1 MKQSAL
7 ARADPPSRKRAQPF
21 RRTSRSR
28 RVLFS
33 RATSRRR
40 PRPPP
45 QPPGAGR
52 GVGTPRSGRL
62 PGLSVSGLPILI
74 LESSSYRPATMLLL
88 HRAVVPG
95 LRQAC
100 RLKSTPSMF
109 CIQACSTNDSFQPR
123 CPSLAVSGNSSTR
136 AWRVM
141 GTLLGL
147 GAVLAYHDHRS
158 RAAQESPRIYS
169 REEVRSHSS
178 PETRIWVTLGREVFD
193 VTEFVHLHPGGPS
206 KLMLAAGGPLEPFW
220 ALYAVHDQSH
230 VREILA
236 QYKIGE
242 LSPEDKPPSTLKTS
256 DPYADDP
263 IRHPALK
270 VNSQHPFNAEPPSEL
285 LTESYITPN
294 PIFFTRNHLPVPNL
308 DPDTYRLLVVGPP
321 GGQSLSL
328 SLDDLHQFP
337 KHEITVTLQC
347 AGNRRSEMT
356 QFKENLAKMD
366 IEDCNGRSYM
376 SGSRDSSLEKEFL
389 GAPVGPS
396 VSTPNSQHSSPS
408 RSLSANS
415 IKVEM
420 YSDEE
425 SSRLLGPD
433 ERLLEKDD
441 SVIVEDALSEPLGYC
456 DGSGPEPHSP
466 GGIRLPNGKL
476 KCDIC
481 GMVCIGPNVL
491 MVHKRSH
498 TGERPF
504 HCNQC
509 GASFTQK
516 GNLLRHIKLH
526 SGEKPFKCPFC
537 SYACRRRDALTGHLR
552 THAGD
557 EIRDLEM
564 VPDSMLHSSSERPT
578 FIDRL
583 ANSLTKRKRSTPQKF
598 IGEKQ
603 MRFSLSDIPYDVN
616 AGGYEKDV
624 ELVAHH
630 GLEPGFGGSLAFVG
644 AEHLRPLRLPPT
656 TCISEL
662 TPVISS
668 VYTQMQPLPGRLELP
683 GSREAGEGPE
693 DLADG
698 GPILYRAR
706 GPLTDPGASP
716 SNGCQDSTDTES
728 NHEDRVGGMV
738 SLPQGPPPQPP
749 STMVVGRP
757 SPAYAKED
765 PKPQEG
771 LLRGTPGPSKEVLR
785 VVGESGEPVKAFRC
799 EHCRILFLDHVM
811 FTIHM
816 GCHGFRDPFECNIC
830 GYHSQDRYEFSS
842 HIVRGE
848 HKVG

>member
-1 MKQSAL
+1 MHTPPAL
-7 ARADPPSRKRAQPF
+7 PRRFQGGGRVRTPGSHRQGKDNLERDPSGGCVPDFLPQAQDSNHF
-21 RRTSRSR
+21 IMES
-28 RVLFS
+28 LFC
-33 RATSRRR
+33 
-40 PRPPP
+40 
-45 QPPGAGR
+45 
-52 GVGTPRSGRL
+52 
-62 PGLSVSGLPILI
+62 
-74 LESSSYRPATMLLL
+74 ESS
-88 HRAVVPG
+88 G
-95 LRQAC
+95 
-100 RLKSTPSMF
+100 
-109 CIQACSTNDSFQPR
+109 
-123 CPSLAVSGNSSTR
+123 
-136 AWRVM
+136 
-141 GTLLGL
+141 
-147 GAVLAYHDHRS
+147 
-158 RAAQESPRIYS
+158 
-169 REEVRSHSS
+169 
-178 PETRIWVTLGREVFD
+178 
-193 VTEFVHLHPGGPS
+193 
-206 KLMLAAGGPLEPFW
+206 
-220 ALYAVHDQSH
+220 
-230 VREILA
+230 
-236 QYKIGE
+236 
-242 LSPEDKPPSTLKTS
+242 
-256 DPYADDP
+256 
-263 IRHPALK
+263 
-270 VNSQHPFNAEPPSEL
+270 
-285 LTESYITPN
+285 
-294 PIFFTRNHLPVPNL
+294 
-308 DPDTYRLLVVGPP
+308 
-321 GGQSLSL
+321 
-328 SLDDLHQFP
+328 
-337 KHEITVTLQC
+337 
-347 AGNRRSEMT
+347 
-356 QFKENLAKMD
+356 
-366 IEDCNGRSYM
+366 
-376 SGSRDSSLEKEFL
+376 DSSLEKEFL

-441 SVIVEDALSEPLGYC
+441 SVIVEDSLSEPLGYC

-476 KCDIC
+476 KCDVC

-537 SYACRRRDALTGHLR
+537 NYACRRRDALTGHLR
-552 THAGD
+552 THSVSSPTVGKPYKCNYCGRSYKQQSTLEEHKERCHNYLQSLSTEAQALAGQPGD

-598 IGEKQ
+598 VGEKQ
-603 MRFSLSDIPYDVN
+603 MRFSLSDLPYDVN
-616 AGGYEKDV
+616 SGGYEKDV

-630 GLEPGFGGSLAFVG
+630 GLEPGFGSSLAFVG
-644 AEHLRPLRLPPT
+644 TEHLRPLRLPPT
-656 TCISEL
+656 NCISEL

-693 DLADG
+693 DLGDG
-698 GPILYRAR
+698 GPLLYRAR

-728 NHEDRVGGMV
+728 NHEDRVGGVV

-749 STMVVGRP
+749 PTIVVGRH

-785 VVGESGEPVKAFRC
+785 VVGESGEPVKAFKC

>member
-1 MKQSAL
+1 MS
-7 ARADPPSRKRAQPF
+7 SR
-21 RRTSRSR
+21 
-28 RVLFS
+28 
-33 RATSRRR
+33 
-40 PRPPP
+40 
-45 QPPGAGR
+45 
-52 GVGTPRSGRL
+52 
-62 PGLSVSGLPILI
+62 
-74 LESSSYRPATMLLL
+74 
-88 HRAVVPG
+88 
-95 LRQAC
+95 
-100 RLKSTPSMF
+100 
-109 CIQACSTNDSFQPR
+109 
-123 CPSLAVSGNSSTR
+123 
-136 AWRVM
+136 
-141 GTLLGL
+141 
-147 GAVLAYHDHRS
+147 
-158 RAAQESPRIYS
+158 
-169 REEVRSHSS
+169 
-178 PETRIWVTLGREVFD
+178 
-193 VTEFVHLHPGGPS
+193 
-206 KLMLAAGGPLEPFW
+206 
-220 ALYAVHDQSH
+220 
-230 VREILA
+230 
-236 QYKIGE
+236 
-242 LSPEDKPPSTLKTS
+242 
-256 DPYADDP
+256 
-263 IRHPALK
+263 
-270 VNSQHPFNAEPPSEL
+270 
-285 LTESYITPN
+285 IT
-294 PIFFTRNHLPVPNL
+294 
-308 DPDTYRLLVVGPP
+308 
-321 GGQSLSL
+321 
-328 SLDDLHQFP
+328 
-337 KHEITVTLQC
+337 
-347 AGNRRSEMT
+347 
-356 QFKENLAKMD
+356 KMD

-376 SGSRDSSLEKEFL
+376 SGSGDSSLEKEFL

-441 SVIVEDALSEPLGYC
+441 SVIVEDSLSEPLGYC

-476 KCDIC
+476 KCDVC

-537 SYACRRRDALTGHLR
+537 NYACRRRDALTGHLR
-552 THAGD
+552 THSVSSPTVGKPYKCNYCGRSYKQQSTLEEHKERCHNYLQSLSTEAQALAGQPGD

-598 IGEKQ
+598 VGEKQ
-603 MRFSLSDIPYDVN
+603 MRFSLSDLPYDVN
-616 AGGYEKDV
+616 SGGYEKDV

-656 TCISEL
+656 SCISEL

-668 VYTQMQPLPGRLELP
+668 VYTQMQPLPSRLELP

-698 GPILYRAR
+698 GPLLYHAR
-706 GPLTDPGASP
+706 GPLNDPGASP

-728 NHEDRVGGMV
+728 NHEDRVGGVV

-749 STMVVGRP
+749 PTIVVGRP

-771 LLRGTPGPSKEVLR
+771 LPRSTPGPSKEVLR
-785 VVGESGEPVKAFRC
+785 VVGESGEPVKAFKC